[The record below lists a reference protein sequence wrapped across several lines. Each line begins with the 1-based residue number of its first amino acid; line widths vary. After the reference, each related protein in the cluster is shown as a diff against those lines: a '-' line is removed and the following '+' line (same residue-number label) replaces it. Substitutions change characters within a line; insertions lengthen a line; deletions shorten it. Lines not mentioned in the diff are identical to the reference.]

1 MRAMMLTAYKK
12 LELTDVPE
20 PLTGRYDVFV
30 RVRACGICGS
40 DVHGFDG
47 SSGRRIPPLIMG
59 HEAAGVVE
67 RVGEGVERFAPGDR
81 VTFDSMVS
89 CGHCAFCL
97 LGKFNLCNGRRILG
111 VSCEDYRQ
119 HGAFAEF
126 VAVPQQI
133 VYRVPDDLSFEQ
145 AAMVEPVSVAVHAVN
160 LTPLELG
167 QTALVIGC
175 GTIGLLCVQALRA
188 AGCGAIYATD
198 PDGTRRD
205 RALRCGADA
214 VFDPESIDVPVEVA
228 ARTGGY
234 GAHIALEAVGA
245 TAPVGAAIAS
255 VRKGGVVTLVGNV
268 TPNIDF
274 PLQSV
279 VTREVQLIGTCGSSG
294 EYPQCLDLMSRQVI
308 DVDPLITATEPLA
321 EGPALFD
328 RLYARQP
335 GLLKVILQP

>member
-1 MRAMMLTAYKK
+1 MLLTEYKK

-20 PLTGRYDVFV
+20 PSAGRNDVLI

-67 RVGEGVERFAPGDR
+67 RIGEGVERFVPGDR

-89 CGHCAFCL
+89 CGNCVFCL
-97 LGKFNLCNGRRILG
+97 QGKSNLCDERRILG
-111 VSCEDYRQ
+111 VSCEEYRQ
-119 HGAFAEF
+119 HGAFAELLS
-126 VAVPQQI
+126 VPQQI
-133 VYRVPDDLSFEQ
+133 VYRIPADLSFEH

-167 QTALVIGC
+167 QTALVVGC

-188 AGCGAIYATD
+188 AGCSVIYAAD
-198 PDGTRRD
+198 PDGTRRE
-205 RALRCGADA
+205 RALRCGADDA
-214 VFDPESIDVPVEVA
+214 IDPESVDLPAVVM

-234 GAHIALEAVGA
+234 GAHIAMEAVGA
-245 TAPVGAAIAS
+245 SDAVGAAIAA

-268 TPNIDF
+268 TANIDF

-294 EYPQCLDLMSRQVI
+294 EYPQCLELMSRQI
-308 DVDPLITATEPLA
+308 IKVDSLITATEPLA
-321 EGPALFD
+321 KGPMWFE
-328 RLYARQP
+328 RLYAGQP